1 MANNKNFT
9 IEEIANAL
17 DTTVERLSKCTTE
30 EINQIVA
37 HYQAYKA
44 AEQRYR
50 CDRILHFLDKDRP
63 TSAK

>member
-1 MANNKNFT
+1 MANKKNFT

-30 EINQIVA
+30 EINQIVE

-44 AEQRYR
+44 AEYRYK

-63 TSAK
+63 TSEK